1 MKKTIIRYSILLL
14 IAVFIFILIRFVFMK
29 EKTFDKINYKQ
40 YTQLKSNNKTNYIY
54 ITSDDFKIEEFEHQL
69 VLLMNEKNIDI
80 KKLDVTKQSE
90 FEQIISDELFI
101 YYFSDSPVFPNLIIM
116 KYGKIV
122 NAITYSSQE
131 ELENIEVEK

>member
-1 MKKTIIRYSILLL
+1 
-14 IAVFIFILIRFVFMK
+14 
-29 EKTFDKINYKQ
+29 
-40 YTQLKSNNKTNYIY
+40 
-54 ITSDDFKIEEFEHQL
+54 
-69 VLLMNEKNIDI
+69 MNEKNIDI

-101 YYFSDSPVFPNLIIM
+101 DYFSDSPVFPNLIIM

>member
-101 YYFSDSPVFPNLIIM
+101 DYFSDSPVFPNLIIM

>member
-1 MKKTIIRYSILLL
+1 MKKTVIRYSILLL
-14 IAVFIFILIRFVFMK
+14 IAVLIFILIRFVFMK

-101 YYFSDSPVFPNLIIM
+101 DYFSDSPVFPNLIIM
-116 KYGKIV
+116 KDGKIV

-131 ELENIEVEK
+131 ELKNIEVEK

>member
-101 YYFSDSPVFPNLIIM
+101 DYFSDSPVFPNLIIM
-116 KYGKIV
+116 KDGKIV
-122 NAITYSSQE
+122 NTITYSSQE

>member
-101 YYFSDSPVFPNLIIM
+101 DYFSDSPVFPNLIIM

-122 NAITYSSQE
+122 NAITY
-131 ELENIEVEK
+131 

>member
-14 IAVFIFILIRFVFMK
+14 IAVLIFILIRFVFMK

-101 YYFSDSPVFPNLIIM
+101 DYFSDSPVFPNLIIM
-116 KYGKIV
+116 KDGKIV

>member
-101 YYFSDSPVFPNLIIM
+101 DYFSDSPVFPNLIIM

-122 NAITYSSQE
+122 NSITYSSQE

>member
-101 YYFSDSPVFPNLIIM
+101 DYFSDSPVFPNLIIM
-116 KYGKIV
+116 KDGKIV

-131 ELENIEVEK
+131 ELKNIEVEK

>member
-54 ITSDDFKIEEFEHQL
+54 IASDDFKIEEFEHQL

-101 YYFSDSPVFPNLIIM
+101 DYFSDSPVFPNLIIM
-116 KYGKIV
+116 KDGKIV

>member
-54 ITSDDFKIEEFEHQL
+54 ITSDHFKIEEFEHQL

-101 YYFSDSPVFPNLIIM
+101 DYFSDSPVFPNLIIM

>member
-40 YTQLKSNNKTNYIY
+40 YKQLKSNNKTNYIY

-101 YYFSDSPVFPNLIIM
+101 DYFSDSPVFPNLIIM

>member
-101 YYFSDSPVFPNLIIM
+101 DYFSDSPVFPNLIIM
-116 KYGKIV
+116 KDRKIV

>member
-14 IAVFIFILIRFVFMK
+14 IAVLIFILIRFVFMK

-54 ITSDDFKIEEFEHQL
+54 ITSNDFKVEEFEHQL

-101 YYFSDSPVFPNLIIM
+101 DYFSDSPVFPNLIIM
-116 KYGKIV
+116 KDGKIV

>member
-14 IAVFIFILIRFVFMK
+14 IAVLIFILIRFVFMK

-69 VLLMNEKNIDI
+69 ILLMNEKNIDI

-101 YYFSDSPVFPNLIIM
+101 DYFSDSPVFPNLIIM
-116 KYGKIV
+116 KDGKIV

-131 ELENIEVEK
+131 ELKNIEVEK

>member
-40 YTQLKSNNKTNYIY
+40 YAQLKSNNKTNYIY

-101 YYFSDSPVFPNLIIM
+101 DYFSDSPVFPNLIIM
-116 KYGKIV
+116 KDGKIV

>member
-14 IAVFIFILIRFVFMK
+14 IAVLIFILIRFVFMK

-54 ITSDDFKIEEFEHQL
+54 ITSDDFKIEEFEHEL

-101 YYFSDSPVFPNLIIM
+101 DYFSDSPVFPNLIIM
-116 KYGKIV
+116 KDGKIV

>member
-14 IAVFIFILIRFVFMK
+14 IAFFIFILIRFVFMK

-69 VLLMNEKNIDI
+69 VLLMKEKNIDI

-101 YYFSDSPVFPNLIIM
+101 DYFSDSPVFPNLIIM
-116 KYGKIV
+116 KDGKIV

>member
-14 IAVFIFILIRFVFMK
+14 IAFFIFILIRFVFMK

-101 YYFSDSPVFPNLIIM
+101 DYFSDSPVFPNLIIM

>member
-40 YTQLKSNNKTNYIY
+40 YTQLKSNNKTNYTY

-101 YYFSDSPVFPNLIIM
+101 DYFSDSPVFPNLIIM
-116 KYGKIV
+116 KDGKIV

>member
-14 IAVFIFILIRFVFMK
+14 IAFFIFILIRFVFMK

-101 YYFSDSPVFPNLIIM
+101 DYFSDSPVFPNLIIM
-116 KYGKIV
+116 KDGKIV

>member
-14 IAVFIFILIRFVFMK
+14 IAVLIFILIRFVFMK

-54 ITSDDFKIEEFEHQL
+54 ITSDDFKIEEFEHEL

-101 YYFSDSPVFPNLIIM
+101 DYFSDSPVFPNLIIM
-116 KYGKIV
+116 KDGKIV

-131 ELENIEVEK
+131 ELKNIEVEK

>member
-14 IAVFIFILIRFVFMK
+14 IAVLIFMLIRFVFMK

-101 YYFSDSPVFPNLIIM
+101 DYFSDSPVFPNLIIM
-116 KYGKIV
+116 KDGKIV

-131 ELENIEVEK
+131 ELKNIEVEK

>member
-14 IAVFIFILIRFVFMK
+14 IAVFIFMLIRFVFMK

-69 VLLMNEKNIDI
+69 VLLMTEKNIDI

-101 YYFSDSPVFPNLIIM
+101 DYFSDSPVFPNLIIM
-116 KYGKIV
+116 KDGKIV

>member
-14 IAVFIFILIRFVFMK
+14 IAVLIFILIRFVFMK

-101 YYFSDSPVFPNLIIM
+101 DYFSDSPVFPNLIIM
-116 KYGKIV
+116 KDGKIV

-131 ELENIEVEK
+131 ELKNIEVEK

>member
-14 IAVFIFILIRFVFMK
+14 IAVLIFILIRFVFMK

-54 ITSDDFKIEEFEHQL
+54 ITSNDFKIEEFEHQL

-80 KKLDVTKQSE
+80 KKLDVTEQSE

-101 YYFSDSPVFPNLIIM
+101 DYFSDSPVFPNLIIM
-116 KYGKIV
+116 KDGKIV

>member
-54 ITSDDFKIEEFEHQL
+54 ITSNDFKIEEFEHQL

-101 YYFSDSPVFPNLIIM
+101 DYFSDSPVFPNLIIM
-116 KYGKIV
+116 KDGKIV